1 MPQIKSFGCSFI
13 YGSDL
18 KDAELVRLHTA
29 RAGGYH
35 ATASQHT
42 WPAKLAQH
50 LDRDYQCYARPGS
63 GNLQILN
70 TVLNQ
75 VNHAKDSC
83 FVIGWS
89 WIDRFDYTDH
99 NDDWNTL
106 LPGQDTAN
114 SQMYYRYLHSQYK
127 DKLTT
132 LTYILTAITVLK
144 QMRIPFVM
152 TYMDHLLFDQIWHTN
167 PAIVEL
173 QAQLQPCM
181 TQFDGQN
188 FLDWSRANKYTV
200 SEKWHP
206 LEQAHESAG
215 DYMFQHLFS
224 LKGKL

>member
-29 RAGGYH
+29 RAGGH
-35 ATASQHT
+35 HSTASQHT
-42 WPAKLAQH
+42 WPALLAQH
-50 LDRDYQCYARPGS
+50 LGCEYQCYARPGS

-70 TVLNQ
+70 SVLNQ
-75 VNHAKDSC
+75 VNHAKDAC

-106 LPGQDTAN
+106 LPGQDSNN

-152 TYMDHLLFDQIWHTN
+152 TYMDDLLLEKEWHSTD
-167 PAIVEL
+167 AMI
-173 QAQLQPCM
+173 QLQQQVLPYL
-181 TQFDGQN
+181 TN
-188 FLDWSRANKYTV
+188 FQGKTFLNWAHEHKFPVGDQS
-200 SEKWHP
+200 HP
-206 LEQAHESAG
+206 LEAAHQAAFE
-215 DYMFQHLFS
+215 YLQTQQLF
-224 LKGKL
+224 G

>member
-29 RAGGYH
+29 RAGGH
-35 ATASQHT
+35 HDTASKHT
-42 WPAKLAQH
+42 WPALLAQH
-50 LDRDYQCYARPGS
+50 LDCDYQCYARPGS

-70 TVLNQ
+70 AVLNQ
-75 VNHAKDSC
+75 VNHAEDTC

-152 TYMDHLLFDQIWHTN
+152 TYMDDLLLEKEWHSTD
-167 PAIVEL
+167 ATV
-173 QAQLQPCM
+173 QLQQQVLPYL
-181 TQFDGQN
+181 TN
-188 FLDWSRANKYTV
+188 FEGKTFLNWSRDHKFPV
-200 SEKWHP
+200 GDQLHP
-206 LEQAHESAG
+206 LEAAHQAAFE
-215 DYMFQHLFS
+215 YLQTQQLF
-224 LKGKL
+224 G

>member
-42 WPAKLAQH
+42 WPAKLAQQ

-89 WIDRFDYTDH
+89 WIDRFDYTDQ

-152 TYMDHLLFDQIWHTN
+152 TYMDDLLLEKEWHSTD
-167 PAIVEL
+167 ATV
-173 QAQLQPCM
+173 QLQQQVLPHL
-181 TQFDGQN
+181 TN
-188 FLDWSRANKYTV
+188 FEGKTFLNWARDHDFPV
-200 SEKWHP
+200 GDQLHP
-206 LEQAHESAG
+206 LEAAHQAAFE
-215 DYMFQHLFS
+215 YLQTQQLF
-224 LKGKL
+224 G

>member
-35 ATASQHT
+35 DTASKHT
-42 WPAKLAQH
+42 WPALLAQH
-50 LDRDYQCYARPGS
+50 LDCDYQCYARPGS

-70 TVLNQ
+70 AVLNQ
-75 VNHAKDSC
+75 VNHAKDTC

-99 NDDWNTL
+99 WNTL

-152 TYMDHLLFDQIWHTN
+152 TYMDDLLLEKEWHSTD
-167 PAIVEL
+167 ATV
-173 QAQLQPCM
+173 QLQQQVLPYL
-181 TQFDGQN
+181 TN
-188 FLDWSRANKYTV
+188 FEGKTFLNWSRDHKFPV
-200 SEKWHP
+200 GDQLHP
-206 LEQAHESAG
+206 LEAAHQAAFE
-215 DYMFQHLFS
+215 YLQTQQLF
-224 LKGKL
+224 G